1 MGLLHRIQQRHRL
14 MSKTGPSLQEY
25 RLDSPIACS
34 VPRATPNRRAAGRPR
49 TACRFPSTPL
59 HRGRSPRVVIEGRA
73 VGMATGAAREM
84 AAEEVAAR
92 VGVEWVVGEM
102 AEECLVAGEPG

>member
-1 MGLLHRIQQRHRL
+1 
-14 MSKTGPSLQEY
+14 
-25 RLDSPIACS
+25 
-34 VPRATPNRRAAGRPR
+34 
-49 TACRFPSTPL
+49 
-59 HRGRSPRVVIEGRA
+59 
-73 VGMATGAAREM
+73 MATGAAREM